1 MKLLAPNGKPSN
13 LTPEQYKLVRSDA
26 FISWFGDWLNSPET
40 ASKVVDKNGEPLV
53 CYHGTKK
60 YDRFYKFRK
69 GSKGYLGG
77 GIYFTSNKE
86 KAKDYS
92 RYGTYYGNLYEV
104 FLDIKDPF
112 NVTGSIGTDDFLN
125 KIYGSQSVYKKRS
138 DKQSFDTMIVKS
150 SDIKK
155 LLDKGYDGIYWDLA
169 DEFVVYSSNQI
180 KLADGTNTTFD
191 YNNPDIRYEGGG
203 GISNIDQ
210 YTSKKIKK
218 AYVSIRIKYESGR
231 AENDMFYN
239 NYEIKSFD
247 EKTFEELKDH
257 KLKGILGVSTS
268 NYNLSE
274 WLVHR
279 ECLVVMP
286 FDKFLEL
293 NKTEQVQYYDA
304 DYLTK
309 NGLDALYR
317 LYDRKDRSDQDY
329 YSILQNI
336 FPKISNEFNL
346 EGMVK
351 KGTDY
356 TNMYVVSDL
365 FNVYNSGNFI
375 RHVSKQERINSP
387 YDLAKIVID
396 YTNSEQIKN
405 DYPYNR
411 SVENLTIESIIN
423 PITKGIIN
431 SGRIYVDES
440 EWLIKDSELV
450 IPENSQLFFVLKGY
464 DNMRSKYDEM
474 ISKYDLKSS
483 YKIGFISQKN
493 LNELQSKRFNLK
505 DEKWKAEY
513 QNARTQTEK
522 RILKT
527 LQSIQNEII
536 EKWTNQII
544 EDFRVSDG
552 YENYKDYD
560 GNQYGNNILEVPDA
574 ITYFDSLMLRFIDIY
589 NARIDNIVE
598 TKSKYAFVDIKND
611 FTRYLEDLKDKEGND
626 ELGVKTEWHHIYKE
640 DLLRKLLYG
649 IRVGDYYFDLDNIG
663 ERIKSEVGSDLYRYF
678 SKDEISFKKGG
689 VVTDELAKIKESYDF
704 GFEYFEGEIYGQDY
718 KIRMNKNHP
727 RNAYRNDDQFIHN
740 LSLINVE
747 YPSAV
752 VFREENNKVQIQ
764 KDKIYSWEDAESE
777 IREFFYEIEDRSNQY
792 KKGGSLSK
800 TPAPKKERIYGSKV
814 NKPKSSAS
822 KSKASSI
829 ILSPKVITSI
839 NTILEKHNEKS
850 NKKIPLATAKA
861 VVRRGMGAYSSTHRP
876 TISGG
881 KPNSRVAWGL
891 ARLNAFVFKIQK
903 GYSKSGKYIQDD
915 DLINEL
921 GYRVKKY
928 ENGGNV
934 NSNKFMMWFIE
945 WYKPISDKMNITF
958 SLPNIIAP
966 FKEENVIIMDLFEKI
981 DQNID
986 AKEYLKDITNKA
998 DEYDVIIYLEPMP
1011 RYKYFLKN
1019 IEKRKK
1025 ISKEYLISYYK
1036 KFGFELTPD
1045 GNFMKRLPKLEKGN
1059 IIGYETIK
1067 LNELEKLLGRK
1078 INIFNE
1084 NIVNVNGVLYQK
1096 VFLKLEYKR
1105 ISF

>member
-1 MKLLAPNGKPSN
+1 LNIRNPYLKQSSYRNY
-13 LTPEQYKLVRSDA
+13 E
-26 FISWFGDWLNSPET
+26 LNSDDL
-40 ASKVVDKNGEPLV
+40 K
-53 CYHGTKK
+53 
-60 YDRFYKFRK
+60 
-69 GSKGYLGG
+69 SKGFDGV
-77 GIYFTSNKE
+77 I
-86 KAKDYS
+86 
-92 RYGTYYGNLYEV
+92 V
-104 FLDIKDPF
+104 F
-112 NVTGSIGTDDFLN
+112 
-125 KIYGSQSVYKKRS
+125 
-138 DKQSFDTMIVKS
+138 
-150 SDIKK
+150 SDIENID
-155 LLDKGYDGIYWDLA
+155 LTKGLGYRGNRVEEIVAYYP
-169 DEFVVYSSNQI
+169 EQI
-180 KLADGTNTTFD
+180 KLADATNTTFD
-191 YNNPDIRYEGGG
+191 RYDSDIRYEQGGAVTDELVKIKESYDFGFEYFEGEIYGQDYKIRMNKNHPRNAYRNDDQFIHNLSLVNVEYPSAVVFREENNKIQIQKDKIYSWEDAESEIREFFYEIEDRSNQYKKGG

-210 YTSKKIKK
+210 YTSNKIKK

-231 AENDMFYN
+231 AENDKFYN

-317 LYDRKDRSDQDY
+317 LYDRKDRTDQDY
-329 YSILQNI
+329 YSILQNL

-375 RHVSKQERINSP
+375 RHVAKQERINSP

-423 PITKGIIN
+423 PITKGIVN

-440 EWLIKDSELV
+440 EWLIKNSELV

-464 DNMRSKYDEM
+464 DNMRSKYDEI

-483 YKIGFISQKN
+483 YKIGFINQKN

-513 QNARTQTEK
+513 QKARTETEK

-544 EDFRVSDG
+544 EDFKVSDG

-649 IRVGDYYFDLDNIG
+649 IRVGDYFDLDNIG
-663 ERIKSEVGSDLYRYF
+663 EKIKLEVGSDLYRYF

-689 VVTDELAKIKESYDF
+689 RV
-704 GFEYFEGEIYGQDY
+704 
-718 KIRMNKNHP
+718 R
-727 RNAYRNDDQFIHN
+727 
-740 LSLINVE
+740 
-747 YPSAV
+747 
-752 VFREENNKVQIQ
+752 
-764 KDKIYSWEDAESE
+764 
-777 IREFFYEIEDRSNQY
+777 
-792 KKGGSLSK
+792 LSK
-800 TPAPKKERIYGSKV
+800 TPAPKSERIYGSKI

-891 ARLNAFVFKIQK
+891 ARLNAFFYKIQK

-934 NSNKFMMWFIE
+934 NSNKFMMWFIK

-958 SLPNIIAP
+958 SYPNILAAY
-966 FKEENVIIMDLFEKI
+966 KEKNVIIMDLFEKI
-981 DQNID
+981 DQNVD
-986 AKEYLKDITNKA
+986 AKQYLKDITNKA
-998 DEYDVIIYLEPMP
+998 DEYNVIIYLEPMP

-1036 KFGFELTPD
+1036 KFGFELTLN

-1067 LNELEKLLGRK
+1067 LNELEKILGRK

-1084 NIVNVNGVLYQK
+1084 NIVNVNGILYQK

>member
-40 ASKVVDKNGEPLV
+40 ASKVVDENGEPLV

-112 NVTGSIGTDDFLN
+112 KVTGSIGTDDFLN

-169 DEFVVYSSNQI
+169 DEFVVYNSNQI

-231 AENDMFYN
+231 AENDKFYN

-279 ECLVVMP
+279 ECLIVMP

-317 LYDRKDRSDQDY
+317 LYDRKDRTDQDY

-483 YKIGFISQKN
+483 YKIGFINQKN

-513 QNARTQTEK
+513 QKARTETEK

-544 EDFRVSDG
+544 EDFKVSDG

-649 IRVGDYYFDLDNIG
+649 IRIGDYFDLDNIG

-689 VVTDELAKIKESYDF
+689 RV
-704 GFEYFEGEIYGQDY
+704 
-718 KIRMNKNHP
+718 R
-727 RNAYRNDDQFIHN
+727 
-740 LSLINVE
+740 
-747 YPSAV
+747 
-752 VFREENNKVQIQ
+752 
-764 KDKIYSWEDAESE
+764 
-777 IREFFYEIEDRSNQY
+777 
-792 KKGGSLSK
+792 LSK

-966 FKEENVIIMDLFEKI
+966 FKEENVIMMDLFEKI

-1084 NIVNVNGVLYQK
+1084 NIVNVNGILYQK

>member
-1 MKLLAPNGKPSN
+1 MKLLAPNGKPTN
-13 LTPEQYKLVRSDA
+13 LTPEQYNLVRTPEFKA
-26 FISWFGDWLNSPET
+26 WFGDWEISPET
-40 ASKVVDKNGEPLV
+40 ASKVVDENGEPMV
-53 CYHGTKK
+53 VYHGTTSDFSIFKIGATGGIFFTNNKNSAKRFSIGDLKRKGENPKILNCFLNIRKYYDKNTNDTILINNYYKDYFEDRPFISKISQKNILKDKYKK
-60 YDRFYKFRK
+60 YFMDLVSF
-69 GSKGYLGG
+69 
-77 GIYFTSNKE
+77 GIINKE
-86 KAKDYS
+86 PKD
-92 RYGTYYGNLYEV
+92 
-104 FLDIKDPF
+104 
-112 NVTGSIGTDDFLN
+112 
-125 KIYGSQSVYKKRS
+125 
-138 DKQSFDTMIVKS
+138 
-150 SDIKK
+150 K
-155 LLDKGYDGIYWDLA
+155 LIMYNYDGIVIDA
-169 DEFVVYSSNQI
+169 DNNSKSYIAFEPNQI

-191 YNNPDIRYEGGG
+191 SNNPDMRYEGGG

-231 AENDMFYN
+231 AENDKFYN

-505 DEKWKAEY
+505 DEKWKTEY

-536 EKWTNQII
+536 DKWSNQII

-574 ITYFDSLMLRFIDIY
+574 ITYFDSLMLKFIDIY

-649 IRVGDYYFDLDNIG
+649 IRVGDYFDLDNIG

-829 ILSPKVITSI
+829 ILSPKVIKSI
-839 NTILEKHNEKS
+839 NSILEKHNEKS

-891 ARLNAFVFKIQK
+891 ARLNAFIFKIQK

-928 ENGGNV
+928 ENGGTT
-934 NSNKFMMWFIE
+934 
-945 WYKPISDKMNITF
+945 D
-958 SLPNIIAP
+958 
-966 FKEENVIIMDLFEKI
+966 
-981 DQNID
+981 
-986 AKEYLKDITNKA
+986 
-998 DEYDVIIYLEPMP
+998 
-1011 RYKYFLKN
+1011 YKYFVVTKNEKEIFVVRFLNTDDKTSDMIEMIDKLTDRGYILKEITKDKYEN
-1019 IEKRKK
+1019 FDSTKVSKAD
-1025 ISKEYLISYYK
+1025 ISEFMSGTDYYES
-1036 KFGFELTPD
+1036 G
-1045 GNFMKRLPKLEKGN
+1045 GNVSGCLSV
-1059 IIGYETIK
+1059 
-1067 LNELEKLLGRK
+1067 NELEKLLGRK